1 MARPERGSSSSRVQP
16 AWRKAFVLF
25 GIDLGKMP
33 KSGVCNMLILNG
45 RHLRVLGKCPK
56 SAVTCAF
63 LSSLRPRSRKAAAL
77 SLGRPQ

>member
-1 MARPERGSSSSRVQP
+1 MARPERGSASSRVPP
-16 AWRKAFVLF
+16 AWRKALT
-25 GIDLGKMP
+25 DLGKMP
-33 KSGVCNMLILNG
+33 KSGVCNMLILNW
-45 RHLRVLGKCPK
+45 RHLRLLGKCPK